1 MITSLDNQQ
10 FFTNDA
16 RATEL
21 QILQAI
27 NPILRSVSAYV
38 YCIFKSSKVI

>member
-1 MITSLDNQQ
+1 MITSLDNQH
-10 FFTNDA
+10 FLTKDA
-16 RATEL
+16 RTREL

-27 NPILRSVSAYV
+27 NPVLRSVSAYV